1 MTNYSFSKA
10 FLQFQEVLIVYEE
23 GDIRKP
29 ICILTDYDIKYLN
42 KEWKKKAKEFDVVQ
56 NLKKPKEAKNK

>member
-10 FLQFQEVLIVYEE
+10 FLQFQEVLIVYEQ

-29 ICILTDYDIKYLN
+29 ICILTNYDIKELN
-42 KEWKKKAKEFDVVQ
+42 KEWKTKAKEFDVVQ
-56 NLKKPKEAKNK
+56 DFKKKSKEAKK